1 MKKIL
6 FVLVAGLVVHQ
17 LSAQVNKLPAV
28 PRKAGCASM
37 VSGIMLQGIDTTKS
51 RGMALNELM
60 WDNGKTIAVKFLPGG
75 SQAVRSKVMQFA
87 KEWELY
93 ANLKFNFLPDNA
105 PAANVRIKLGN
116 RVHNSYIGIGVN
128 EITSQFE
135 QTMNLDT
142 TDFVDYQYYIKELE
156 ARLARRDT
164 VIKVWEPERF
174 IRNVLGRSNLVW
186 NLKAMRG
193 TTLHE
198 FGHTLGLLHEQS
210 FPGAISWKR
219 TDSVYNYYLDNNP
232 NWTRETVDFNVFEVG
247 DYFYTNGTNYDAK
260 SIMHYSVAAWQTT
273 NGYSLPSN
281 YELSAGDKMLIA
293 AMYPKS
299 QKVSA
304 LMLPRVDVKSITKL
318 EVIKNYNKKKGIS
331 IFPTLDLASN
341 PKMAEVYLVAR
352 LIFEDS
358 SKTYYVN
365 TTNQQFHWGGFLAAY
380 QKKMLLPATKVS
392 YNKLKKDT
400 EIFLPDTQI
409 PEWLRKYKV
418 KFEFFVA
425 MVNPRTK
432 EMEKIGYY
440 MSPSFMSIAR

>member
-6 FVLVAGLVVHQ
+6 FVLVAGLAIGQ
-17 LSAQVNKLPAV
+17 LSAQVNKLSPIS
-28 PRKAGCASM
+28 RKPGCASM

-51 RGMALNELM
+51 RGMALNELL
-60 WDNGKTIAVKFLPGG
+60 WENGKTITVKFMPGG
-75 SQAVRSKVMQFA
+75 SLTVRNKVMQFA
-87 KEWELY
+87 KEWEQY
-93 ANLKFNFLPDNA
+93 ANIKFNFMPDNT
-105 PAANVRIKLGN
+105 PATNIRIKLAD

-128 EITSQFE
+128 DIPQYE
-135 QTMNLDT
+135 QTLNLDT
-142 TDFVDYQYYIKELE
+142 TDFVDYQFYIKELE

-164 VIKVWEPERF
+164 VIKVWEPDRF

-198 FGHTLGLLHEQS
+198 FGHSLGLLHEQS

-247 DYFYTNGTNYDAK
+247 DYFYTNGTNYDPK

-281 YELSAGDKMLIA
+281 YELSEGDKKLIA
-293 AMYPKS
+293 AMYPKG

-304 LMLPRVDVKSITKL
+304 LMLPKVDVKNITKL
-318 EVIKNYNKKKGIS
+318 EVVKNYKGKKGLS
-331 IFPTLDLASN
+331 IFPTLDIASN
-341 PKMAEVYLVAR
+341 PKSAEVYLVAR

-365 TTNQQFHWGGFLAAY
+365 KLNEQFHFGGFLAAY
-380 QKKMLLPATKVS
+380 QKKLLLPSTRVS
-392 YNKLKKDT
+392 FNKMKKDM

-409 PEWLRKYKV
+409 PDWLRKYKI

-432 EMEKIGYY
+432 EMDKIGYY
-440 MSPSFMSIAR
+440 MSPTFMSISR